1 MAASLSPQSSHHSP
15 PPKAS
20 PPPPPAPVYLQQNR
34 PSVLRV
40 AHKQGDH
47 VVPPADCVSVPKI
60 KRMRTDE
67 PGQEVVT
74 ITSAPLPSPPPPR
87 SVGVVVSP
95 VGASSGSKRKSDDS
109 SAWPI
114 TSATPVATSQP
125 SVSMDLQPPLSPHFQ
140 LESVEQL
147 LTSVDGPL
155 FFGKFNPRYV
165 LVETYKMS
173 PPHVFCHISKPL
185 LEYLYKILIL
195 HKVYSAYI

>member
-20 PPPPPAPVYLQQNR
+20 PPPPPTPVYLQQNR

-47 VVPPADCVSVPKI
+47 VVPPADRVSVLKI

-67 PGQEVVT
+67 SGQEVVT
-74 ITSAPLPSPPPPR
+74 VTPAPLPPPPR

-114 TSATPVATSQP
+114 TPATPVATSQP

-140 LESVEQL
+140 LESVDQL

-165 LVETYKMS
+165 PVETSKMS
-173 PPHVFCHISKPL
+173 PHFFAMSQN
-185 LEYLYKILIL
+185 LY
-195 HKVYSAYI
+195 